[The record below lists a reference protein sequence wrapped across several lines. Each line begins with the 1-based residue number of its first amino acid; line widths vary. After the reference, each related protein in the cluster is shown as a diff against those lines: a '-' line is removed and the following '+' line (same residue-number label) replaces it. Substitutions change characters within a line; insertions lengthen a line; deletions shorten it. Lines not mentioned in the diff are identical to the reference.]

1 MKTIEDSMLGGIVG
15 GDSFWEDLG
24 EFVGGFAGSFSS
36 GFGGVTSVP
45 LQGAV
50 TAGLTAAVI
59 N

>member
-1 MKTIEDSMLGGIVG
+1 MKTIEDSALVEFFG

-36 GFGGVTSVP
+36 GFGGVTAVP

-50 TAGLTAAVI
+50 TAGLVAAVV

>member
-1 MKTIEDSMLGGIVG
+1 MKIIEDSALIEIVG

-36 GFGGVTSVP
+36 GIGGVTAVP

-50 TAGLTAAVI
+50 TAGLLAAAI

>member
-1 MKTIEDSMLGGIVG
+1 MNTIEDSMLSEIVG
-15 GDSFWEDLG
+15 GDNFWEDLG

-36 GFGGVTSVP
+36 GFGGGTSVP

-50 TAGLTAAVI
+50 TAGLIAAAI